1 MNEILPAGLP
11 WLALVWATVAG
22 MIAGSALV
30 VITRRNPVSAI
41 AWLVVHFVSTAGLY
55 LVLNSQFVAAIQV
68 LVYAGAIIVLF
79 LFVIMLLQVDK
90 QKSVGAESGAGRI
103 VLTAVAGFSLLGV
116 FGLVDLSN
124 GFITVPGSDLPTE
137 VQDTVEFIAGALFT
151 RHLVAFEL
159 ASIVLIAA
167 MAGVLVYTTR
177 RHVIEPAGEK
187 DQ

>member
-1 MNEILPAGLP
+1 MNELMPEGLP
-11 WLALVWATVAG
+11 WMAAVWAVVAG
-22 MIAGSALV
+22 MIGGSALV

-55 LVLNSQFVAAIQV
+55 LLLNSQFVAAVQV

-79 LFVIMLLQVDK
+79 LFVIMLLEVDK
-90 QKSVGAESGAGRI
+90 QKTMAGESGAGRI
-103 VLTAVAGFSLLGV
+103 VLTAVAGLTLLGV
-116 FGLVDLSN
+116 FGLVNLNN
-124 GFITVPGSDLPTE
+124 GFITVPGGGPSSE
-137 VQDTVEFIAGALFT
+137 IQDTVEWLAGVLFT

-159 ASIVLIAA
+159 ASIILIAA

-177 RHVIEPAGEK
+177 RHLVGPAAGE

>member
-1 MNEILPAGLP
+1 MNEILPEGLP
-11 WLALVWATVAG
+11 WMAAVWAVVAG

-41 AWLVVHFVSTAGLY
+41 AWLIVHFVSTAGLY
-55 LVLNSQFVAAIQV
+55 LLLNSQFVAAIQV

-90 QKSVGAESGAGRI
+90 QQSMGSESGAGRI
-103 VLTAVAGFSLLGV
+103 VLTAAAGLALLGV
-116 FGLVDLSN
+116 FGLVDLST
-124 GFITVPGSDLPTE
+124 GFISVPNSGLPVE
-137 VQDTVEFIAGALFT
+137 VQDTVEWIAGALFT

-159 ASIVLIAA
+159 ASIILVAA

-177 RHVIEPAGEK
+177 RHLVGPEQGESR
-187 DQ
+187 